1 MRHQSPTLT
10 PPGEGLSEA
19 AGGLA
24 DRSSAGGARGRHH
37 ASGVPSGWRTLA
49 CASSYNPGDFN
60 DRLLLGLKGRMSQA
74 ELHFLRVRLQGGK
87 LNKARK
93 GQLSQKFAV
102 SQ

>member
-1 MRHQSPTLT
+1 
-10 PPGEGLSEA
+10 
-19 AGGLA
+19 
-24 DRSSAGGARGRHH
+24 
-37 ASGVPSGWRTLA
+37 
-49 CASSYNPGDFN
+49 
-60 DRLLLGLKGRMSQA
+60 MSQA